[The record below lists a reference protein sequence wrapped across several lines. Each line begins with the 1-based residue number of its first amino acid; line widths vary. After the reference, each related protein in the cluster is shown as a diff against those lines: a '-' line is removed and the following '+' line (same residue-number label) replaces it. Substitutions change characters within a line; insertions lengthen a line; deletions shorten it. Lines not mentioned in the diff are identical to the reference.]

1 MEIEKLGL
9 APCLLITFLGATL
22 VQATMIWQLI
32 VVAGFIG
39 GILAKNFKTAILS
52 GVLGFLA
59 TWLLFFAAIDL
70 RAPVSF
76 GLALSFF
83 SIFFV
88 LGIVLIVVLGF
99 ASASMGYF
107 LMRVIEEARS
117 TKGRKQ

>member
-22 VQATMIWQLI
+22 VQATMVWQLI
-32 VVAGFIG
+32 VAAGFIG

-52 GVLGFLA
+52 GILGFLA

-70 RAPVSF
+70 KAPVSF

-107 LMRVIEEARS
+107 LMRIIEEARS
-117 TKGRKQ
+117 TKGKKQ